1 MPPVAEPPL
10 GAFRAEARAV
20 IESYL
25 ADAASHGGAAERSL
39 AVFHETSG
47 EKEAAEVAAAR
58 DWQRSKARHGLAWV
72 TGPVEFG
79 GRSLHDRYERA
90 LRQLESEYPVPDT
103 SPLRIGIGTV
113 APAILGHGTTGQQEE
128 YLRPIHAGDV
138 IACQLF
144 SEPEAGSDL
153 AALRTTARRGDD
165 GTWRVTGQKVWTSN
179 AQFADIG
186 MLIARTGEQAGR
198 HRTLTVFLVD
208 MRAPGI
214 DVRPLRQMTGGASFN
229 EVFFTEV
236 RVPDDHRLGDV
247 NQGWAVALT
256 TLMNERSSIGAGGAG
271 NGLGVADVS
280 RLSQMLRHVGLGESA
295 VHRDELMDLYVR
307 FQVAKYTNQRAL
319 DRIKSGQLPGPEM
332 SIAKMAL
339 TDNLTR
345 VGAFVA
351 GVLGPRMQANTGE
364 WGTYAWSKFLC
375 GTPGM
380 RIAGGSDE
388 VLRNI
393 VGERVLGL
401 PKEPGIDS
409 NSPFRDTLKN

>member
-1 MPPVAEPPL
+1 VPPVAEPPL

-229 EVFFTEV
+229 EVFLDDV
-236 RVPDDHRLGDV
+236 AIPDARRLGPVDG
-247 NQGWAVALT
+247 GWAVVRTALFAERGT
-256 TLMNERSSIGAGGAG
+256 TGVRYQQVLNRALEALAQDMRT
-271 NGLGVADVS
+271 NGLGGDILARQAFARAHILVTVAELTNREIIRGLDDPG
-280 RLSQMLRHVGLGESA
+280 RPGPPPGLGRLLLSA
-295 VHRDELMDLYVR
+295 
-307 FQVAKYTNQRAL
+307 
-319 DRIKSGQLPGPEM
+319 
-332 SIAKMAL
+332 AL
-339 TDNLTR
+339 T
-345 VGAFVA
+345 GAGDAAMTIA
-351 GVLGPRMQANTGE
+351 GPHVLARGAWPEQFE
-364 WGTYAWSKFLC
+364 WARFLL
-375 GTPGM
+375 GAPGM
-380 RIAGGSDE
+380 RIGGGTDE
-388 VLRNI
+388 IVRNTI
-393 VGERVLGL
+393 AESVLGL
-401 PKEPGIDS
+401 PREPR
-409 NSPFRDTLKN
+409 PPT